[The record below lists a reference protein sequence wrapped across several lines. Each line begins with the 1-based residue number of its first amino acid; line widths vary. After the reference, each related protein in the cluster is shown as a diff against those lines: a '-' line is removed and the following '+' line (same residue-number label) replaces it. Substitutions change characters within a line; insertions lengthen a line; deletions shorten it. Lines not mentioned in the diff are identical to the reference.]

1 MNITR
6 KLWLSIGTMATGVV
20 LAAVLLSGA
29 FRSIHRTL
37 SATATGSLVSVN
49 VTQPGGAIWL
59 GNHLWVSDQLQGF
72 CRIDAPA
79 TAQPG
84 ATVYDPGSPDY
95 CYAGNAIPGL
105 VAGTGGEG
113 TGGGFGL
120 VLGQA
125 AFDPGATY
133 NYIYL
138 PDRSAQSL
146 GVWRV
151 EYDSATE
158 TIRPGSGLVLAS
170 GTVLAGLRTSA
181 VAVGPDGNLYVGSLT
196 TGTIMRVPNPSGPIE
211 LQIPEAIGL
220 SLSKRVY
227 GMTFFGGDLYLATKD
242 GVERIRNAAACTGTC
257 TTEAVPGF
265 PAVETTAI
273 ATDGLNWLYA
283 AQPPSAVYEDNMGT
297 GVVAELVNTGL
308 LPLGMTFPIS
318 VDPTMGCIDLT
329 CPFSF
334 PVGQNSG
341 LTVAPDGNLYVADDP
356 GATVTTGFAFSFR
369 GRGWEVNPNQP
380 TPTPVPP
387 TPLPT
392 DTPIPTATT
401 VPAVPAVVV
410 APTDTPLPTDT
421 PVPAPPTD
429 TPVPPTATPVPPT
442 DTPTPVPTA
451 APPVVGGFAPK
462 SGLPGTVVTI
472 TGIGFTGATGVSFGT
487 SAAAV
492 VTVLDDTTL
501 TATVPDGAT
510 SGSVTVTNAG
520 GTGGSAASFQAL
532 QTCNT
537 TISIPALPGGRTYW
551 VQFTAHSTSTIRVTW
566 HIPVLQSVQLLLYT
580 GNPFFG
586 LADPIAQGPTGKPLV
601 VQNTNKTLDL
611 NIAMSPLSAGTYTAQ
626 FFNASNSFGATTG
639 TISYLNTAESP
650 CAASPTTKNVIL

>member
-1 MNITR
+1 MNINK
-6 KLWLSIGTMATGVV
+6 KLWLSIGTAVTGVV

-49 VTQPGGAIWL
+49 VTQPGGAVWI
-59 GNHLWVSDQLQGF
+59 GHHLWVSDQAQGF
-72 CRIDAPA
+72 CRIDTPA
-79 TAQPG
+79 NAQPG

-95 CYAGNAIPGL
+95 CYNGNAIPGL
-105 VAGTGGEG
+105 VVGTGGEG

-120 VLGQA
+120 VFGQA
-125 AFDPGATY
+125 AYEPSATY

-138 PDRSAQSL
+138 PDRGAQSL
-146 GVWRV
+146 GVWRA
-151 EYDSATE
+151 EYDTTTE
-158 TIRPGSGLVLAS
+158 TVIAGSGHVLAS
-170 GTVLAGLRTSA
+170 GTNLAGLRTSS

-196 TGTIMRVPNPSGPIE
+196 TGTIMRVPDPSGPIE

-227 GMTFFGGDLYLATKD
+227 GMTFFGGDLILATKD
-242 GVERIRNAAACTGTC
+242 GVERIRNATACTGTC

-265 PAVETTAI
+265 PALETTAI
-273 ATDGLNWLYA
+273 ATDGVNWLYA
-283 AQPPSAVYEDNMGT
+283 TQPPSTVYERNMGT
-297 GVVAELVNTGL
+297 GVVAALVDTGL
-308 LPLGMTFPIS
+308 LPFGMTFPIS

-334 PVGQNSG
+334 PGGANSG
-341 LTVAPDGNLYVADDP
+341 LAVAPGGHLYVADDP
-356 GATVTTGFAFSFR
+356 GVTVTGTFSFR

-387 TPLPT
+387 TDTPTNTPVPT
-392 DTPIPTATT
+392 DTPTPTATT
-401 VPAVPAVVV
+401 AAVIAPAAAPPTAV
-410 APTDTPLPTDT
+410 PTDTPLPTDT
-421 PVPAPPTD
+421 PI
-429 TPVPPTATPVPPT
+429 PPTATPIPPT

-451 APPVVGGFAPK
+451 APPVVGGFSPTT
-462 SGLPGTVVTI
+462 GLPGTVVTI
-472 TGIGFTGATGVSFGT
+472 TGTGFANAAGVSINGSPAAFAILDDATITAVVPAGASSGVVAVS
-487 SAAAV
+487 SAA
-492 VTVLDDTTL
+492 
-501 TATVPDGAT
+501 
-510 SGSVTVTNAG
+510 
-520 GTGGSAASFQAL
+520 GTGGSAAVFTAL

-537 TISIPALPGGRTYW
+537 TISIPALPSGRTWW
-551 VQFTAHSTSTIRVTW
+551 VQFTAHSTGTVKVTW
-566 HIPVLQSVQLLLYT
+566 HIPVLQSVQLLLYA

-601 VQNTNKTLDL
+601 VQNTNKALDL